1 MNILLDTHTHT
12 IASGHAYNSMLEM
25 VDAASK
31 RGLKILGITEHAPKM
46 PGTCHEFY
54 FQNLKAVNREVIME
68 KYGIELILGAELNI
82 IDYKGTVD
90 LPVSTIKKL
99 DVTIAS
105 MHSPCLKPGGRA
117 ENTAGVIGAI
127 ENPYIDIIGH
137 PDDGRFPL
145 EYEPIVKAAKE
156 NGKLLE
162 VNNSSLNPNGFRL
175 NAKENYK
182 EMLSYCIKYEQPIVI
197 DSDAHFMDA
206 IGNFP
211 FVERL
216 LEELNFPE
224 NLIVNQSVEQFKK
237 YIQKYKEK

>member
-25 VDAASK
+25 VDSASK

-54 FQNLKAVNREVIME
+54 FQNLKAVNRDAIKEQ
-68 KYGIELILGAELNI
+68 YGIELILGAELNI
-82 IDYKGTVD
+82 IDYNGNVD
-90 LPVSTIKKL
+90 LPTSTLKKL

-105 MHSPCLKPGGRA
+105 MHLPCLKPGTKT
-117 ENTAGVIGAI
+117 ENTLGVIRAI

-145 EYEPIVKAAKE
+145 DYEPIVKAAKE
-156 NGKLLE
+156 NRKLLE

-175 NAKENYK
+175 NAKQNYIV
-182 EMLSYCIKYEQPIVI
+182 MLDYCMKYEQPIVI

-206 IGNFP
+206 IGRFP
-211 FVERL
+211 YAEQL
-216 LEELNFPE
+216 LKELNFPE
-224 NLIVNQSVEQFKK
+224 NLIINQSVDRFKK
-237 YIQKYKEK
+237 YIQKYK